1 MTARRVLLL
10 RFGYKASAEQFGPR
24 DLLEFSVFAE
34 EVGFDSVVVSDH
46 FQPWRHTGGH
56 APYSFS
62 WLAALGER
70 TSTIRLG
77 TSVVTPTFRY
87 HPSIVAQAMGT
98 LGDLYPGRVFLG
110 VGTGESMNEVPSIGI
125 EWPDQKERFAR
136 LKESIA
142 LMQQLLREDRV
153 TFDGEYYRTHNAT
166 IYDRPEGGVPIYVAA
181 SGPAAAK
188 LAGRVADGFIC
199 TSGKAPELY
208 SETLIPA
215 LNEGAEKA
223 GRDPNTIE
231 RMIEMKVSFDTDQER
246 ALQDTRYWGAL
257 ALKPEEKTGVEDP
270 MELERLADALP
281 VERAASRWIVSN
293 DPEEQVARIQPYI
306 DLGFTHLVF
315 HAPGPDQERFLRLY
329 AREVL
334 PRLREAAV
342 PAGTR

>member
-1 MTARRVLLL
+1 LLT
-10 RFGYKASAEQFGPR
+10 FGYKASAEQFGAR
-24 DLLEFSVFAE
+24 ELLEFSVIAE

-56 APYSFS
+56 APFSFA

-70 TSTIRLG
+70 THSVRLG

-98 LGDLYPGRVFLG
+98 LGSLYPGRVFLG

-125 EWPDQKERFAR
+125 EWPEQKERFAR

-142 LMQQLLREDRV
+142 LMQQLLREERV
-153 TFDGEYYRTHNAT
+153 TFEGEYYRTHNAT
-166 IYDRPEGGVPIYVAA
+166 IYDRPDEPVPLYVAA

-223 GRDPNTIE
+223 GRDPNLIE
-231 RMIEMKVSFDTDQER
+231 RMIEMKVSFDTDAER

-281 VERAASRWIVSN
+281 VERAASRWIVSS

-329 AREVL
+329 AKEVL
-334 PRLREAAV
+334 PRVREVAV
-342 PAGTR
+342 SAGAR

>member
-1 MTARRVLLL
+1 MLT
-10 RFGYKASAEQFGPR
+10 FGYKASAEQFGPR
-24 DLLEFSVFAE
+24 ELLEFSVIAE

-46 FQPWRHTGGH
+46 FQPWRHTDGH
-56 APYSFS
+56 APYSFA

-70 TSTIRLG
+70 TRSIRLG

-125 EWPDQKERFAR
+125 EWPEQKERFAR

-166 IYDRPEGGVPIYVAA
+166 IYDKPEQPVPIYVAA

-223 GRDPNTIE
+223 GRDPSSIE
-231 RMIEMKVSFDTDQER
+231 RMIEMKVSFDTDKER
-246 ALQDTRYWGAL
+246 ALHDTRYWGAL

-281 VERAASRWIVSN
+281 VERAASRWIVGD

-315 HAPGPDQERFLRLY
+315 HAPGPDQGRFLRLY
-329 AREVL
+329 AKEVL
-334 PRLREAAV
+334 PRLREVAV
-342 PAGTR
+342 PVGAR

>member
-1 MTARRVLLL
+1 MLT
-10 RFGYKASAEQFGPR
+10 FGYKASAEQFGPR
-24 DLLEFSVFAE
+24 ELLEFSAIAE

-56 APYSFS
+56 APFSFA
-62 WLAALGER
+62 WLAGLGER
-70 TSTIRLG
+70 TNRIRLG

-98 LGDLYPGRVFLG
+98 LGSLYPGRVFLG

-125 EWPDQKERFAR
+125 EWPEQKERFAR

-142 LMQQLLREDRV
+142 LMQRLLSEDRV
-153 TFDGEYYRTHNAT
+153 TFEGEYYRAQNAT
-166 IYDRPEGGVPIYVAA
+166 IYDRPEDSVPIYVAA

-223 GRDPNTIE
+223 GRDPNSIE
-231 RMIEMKVSFDTDQER
+231 RMIEMKVSFDTDKER

-270 MELERLADALP
+270 MELERLADALS
-281 VERAASRWIVSN
+281 VERAASRWIVSD

-329 AREVL
+329 ATEVL
-334 PRLREAAV
+334 PRLREVAV
-342 PAGTR
+342 PAGAR

>member
-1 MTARRVLLL
+1 MLT
-10 RFGYKASAEQFGPR
+10 FGYKASAEQFGPR
-24 DLLEFSVFAE
+24 ELVEFAVIAE

-56 APYSFS
+56 APYSFA

-70 TSTIRLG
+70 TKRVRLG

-87 HPSIVAQAMGT
+87 HPSIVAQALGT
-98 LGDLYPGRVFLG
+98 LGSLYPNRVFLG

-125 EWPDQKERFAR
+125 EWPDTKERFAR

-166 IYDRPEGGVPIYVAA
+166 IYDRPEDPVPIYVAA

-208 SETLIPA
+208 RETLLPA
-215 LNEGAEKA
+215 VEEGALKE
-223 GRDPNTIE
+223 GRDPNSIE
-231 RMIEMKVSFDTDQER
+231 RMIEMKVSFDTDPQR
-246 ALQDTRYWGAL
+246 ALEDTRFWGAL

-270 MELERLADALP
+270 IEMERLADALP
-281 VERAASRWIVSN
+281 VERAASRWIVSS
-293 DPEEQVARIQPYI
+293 DPEAQLAGIQPYI

-329 AREVL
+329 AKEVL
-334 PRLREAAV
+334 PRLRELSV
-342 PAGTR
+342 PEGVAS

>member
-1 MTARRVLLL
+1 LL

-24 DLLEFSVFAE
+24 ELLEFSVIAE

-56 APYSFS
+56 APYSFA

-70 TSTIRLG
+70 TRSVRLG

-98 LGDLYPGRVFLG
+98 LGSLYPSRVFLG

-136 LKESIA
+136 LKEAIA
-142 LMQQLLREDRV
+142 LMQRLLSEDRV

-166 IYDRPEGGVPIYVAA
+166 IYDRPDEPVPLYVAA
-181 SGPAAAK
+181 SGPAAAR

-223 GRDPNTIE
+223 GRDPATIE
-231 RMIEMKVSFDTDQER
+231 RMIEMKVSFDTDAER

-257 ALKPEEKTGVEDP
+257 ALKPEEKMGIEDP

-281 VERAASRWIVSN
+281 VERAASRWIVSS
-293 DPEEQVARIQPYI
+293 DPDEQVARIQPYI

-329 AREVL
+329 AQEVL

-342 PAGTR
+342 AAPAGAR

>member
-1 MTARRVLLL
+1 MLTL
-10 RFGYKASAEQFGPR
+10 GYKASAEQFAPR
-24 DLLEFSVFAE
+24 ELLEFSVLAE

-56 APYSFS
+56 APYSFA

-70 TSTIRLG
+70 TERIRLG

-125 EWPDQKERFAR
+125 EWPEQKERFAR
-136 LKESIA
+136 LKEAIL
-142 LMQQLLREDRV
+142 LMQRLLREERV
-153 TFDGEYYRTHNAT
+153 SFEGEYYRTHNAT
-166 IYDRPEGGVPIYVAA
+166 IYDKPEAPVPLYVAA

-188 LAGRVADGFIC
+188 LAGRYADGFIC

-208 SETLIPA
+208 RETLIPS
-215 LNEGAEKA
+215 LIEGAEKA

-231 RMIEMKVSFDTDQER
+231 RMIEMKVSFDTDAER
-246 ALQDTRYWGAL
+246 AREDTRFWGAL

-281 VERAASRWIVSN
+281 VERAASRWIVST
-293 DPEEQVARIQPYI
+293 DPEEQVARIRPYL

-329 AREVL
+329 AQEVL
-334 PRLREAAV
+334 PRLR
-342 PAGTR
+342 RLS

>member
-24 DLLEFSVFAE
+24 DLLEFSVLAE

-56 APYSFS
+56 APYSFA

-70 TSTIRLG
+70 TSKIRLG

-125 EWPDQKERFAR
+125 DWPDQKERFAR

-142 LMQQLLREDRV
+142 LMQQLLHEDRV
-153 TFDGEYYRTHNAT
+153 TFEGEYYRTHNAT
-166 IYDRPEGGVPIYVAA
+166 IYDRPDDPVPIYVAA

-223 GRDPNTIE
+223 GRDPNSIE
-231 RMIEMKVSFDTDQER
+231 RMIEMKVSFDTEKER

-315 HAPGPDQERFLRLY
+315 HAPGPDQERFLRLC
-329 AREVL
+329 AKEVL

>member
-1 MTARRVLLL
+1 MLT
-10 RFGYKASAEQFGPR
+10 FGYKASAEQFGPR
-24 DLLEFSVFAE
+24 ELLEFSAIAE

-56 APYSFS
+56 APFSFA
-62 WLAALGER
+62 WLAGLGER
-70 TSTIRLG
+70 TNRIRLG

-98 LGDLYPGRVFLG
+98 LGSLYPGRVFLG

-125 EWPDQKERFAR
+125 EWPEQKERFAR

-142 LMQQLLREDRV
+142 LMQRLLSEDRV
-153 TFDGEYYRTHNAT
+153 TFEGEYYRTQNAT
-166 IYDRPEGGVPIYVAA
+166 IYDRPEDSVPIYVAA

-223 GRDPNTIE
+223 GRDPNSIE
-231 RMIEMKVSFDTDQER
+231 RMIEMKVSFDTDKER

-281 VERAASRWIVSN
+281 VERAASRWIVSD

-329 AREVL
+329 ATEVL

-342 PAGTR
+342 PAGAR

>member
-1 MTARRVLLL
+1 VSKEVGLLT
-10 RFGYKASAEQFGPR
+10 FGYKASAEQFGPR
-24 DLLEFSVFAE
+24 ELVEFAVIAE

-56 APYSFS
+56 APYSFA

-70 TSTIRLG
+70 TRRVRLG

-87 HPSIVAQAMGT
+87 HPSIVAQALGT
-98 LGDLYPGRVFLG
+98 LGSLYPDRVFLG

-125 EWPDQKERFAR
+125 EWPDTKERFAR

-153 TFDGEYYRTHNAT
+153 TFAGEYYRTHNAT
-166 IYDRPEGGVPIYVAA
+166 IYDRPENPVPIYVAA

-208 SETLIPA
+208 RETLLPA
-215 LNEGAEKA
+215 VEEGALKE
-223 GRDPNTIE
+223 GRDPNSIE
-231 RMIEMKVSFDTDQER
+231 RMIEMKVSFDTDRQR
-246 ALQDTRYWGAL
+246 ALEDTRFWGAL

-270 MELERLADALP
+270 IEMERLADALP
-281 VERAASRWIVSN
+281 VERAASRWIVSS
-293 DPEEQVARIQPYI
+293 DPEEQLASIQPYV

-315 HAPGPDQERFLRLY
+315 HAPGQDQERFLRLY
-329 AREVL
+329 AKEVL
-334 PRLREAAV
+334 PRLRELSVSVGVAS
-342 PAGTR
+342 